1 MENNNIF
8 NCKRFGKY
16 LVSDLTRCGANFG
29 LSFIAITLAGVLAYL
44 IAGAVSMATGSGW
57 YSSTALLRTIY
68 IGISA
73 VILICTMPAKCYGF
87 ITDKRAGANWLMLPV
102 STTEKF
108 VSMLI
113 ITMIIIPAAFLAGV
127 LLLDWLIVALDPNLD
142 TTIIGGM
149 KELFSVLS
157 TIAAEDSEVNAF
169 LTENI
174 ADGKIFL
181 TSIDDIATWILMF
194 LLGALYFKKNK
205 AAKTILAWIGFCII
219 ISIFTSP
226 FMLSMSGNINM
237 ETINA
242 ANNGDLEASYMI
254 VDELINKAIVFDV
267 ILDTILMV
275 GTAVGIFFRIKT
287 LKH

>member
-1 MENNNIF
+1 MEINNIF

-29 LSFIAITLAGVLAYL
+29 VSFITITLAGVLAYL
-44 IAGAVSMATGSGW
+44 VAGTVSMATGSGW
-57 YSSTALLRTIY
+57 YSSNALIRTIY

-73 VILICTMPAKCYGF
+73 VILICSMPAKCYGF

-157 TIAAEDSEVNAF
+157 AIAAEDSEVNAF

-174 ADGKIFL
+174 ANCKIFL

-205 AAKTILAWIGFCII
+205 ATKTVLAWIGSCII
-219 ISIFTSP
+219 ISIFASP

-242 ANNGDLEASYMI
+242 VNNGDLEASYMI

-287 LKH
+287 IKH

>member
-1 MENNNIF
+1 MEINNIF

-16 LVSDLTRCGANFG
+16 LVSDLRRCGANFG
-29 LSFIAITLAGVLAYL
+29 ISFIAITLAGVLAYL

-57 YSSTALLRTIY
+57 YSSNALIRTIY

-113 ITMIIIPAAFLAGV
+113 ITMIIIPATFLAGV
-127 LLLDWLIVALDPNLD
+127 ILLDWLIVALDPNLD

-149 KELFSVLS
+149 KELFLLISEM
-157 TIAAEDSEVNAF
+157 AAQESEVNAF
-169 LTENI
+169 VMDKI
-174 ADGKIFL
+174 ANCKIFL
-181 TSIDDIATWILMF
+181 TSFDLATWVLIF

-205 AAKTILAWIGFCII
+205 ATKTVLTWIAVCII
-219 ISIFTSP
+219 ISIFVSP
-226 FMLSMSGNINM
+226 LMLALSGSIDM

-242 ANNGDLEASYMI
+242 VGGGDIEAATQI
-254 VDELINKAIVFDV
+254 ADNFIRKTIVFDV

-275 GTAVGIFFRIKT
+275 GATVGIFFRIKT